1 MFEPQNDQIS
11 IKSSDTSLSGK
22 SLPDIKV
29 ENKED
34 ENEQDDFQNDQNYGM
49 EINNTGSTR
58 NNVTM
63 NNSKNATIG
72 DLHNFYGPVTLIM
85 HAKTENMVT
94 DKLQQSINSK
104 MTFKNEIDIVEE
116 AELKKNITGMCK

>member
-11 IKSSDTSLSGK
+11 IKSFDTCSSGK

-34 ENEQDDFQNDQNYGM
+34 ENEGDDFQNDQNYRM

-63 NNSKNATIG
+63 NNPKNTTVG

-85 HAKTENMVT
+85 QPKTENIVI

-104 MTFKNEIDIVEE
+104 MAFKNEIDIVEE
-116 AELKKNITGMCK
+116 AEFKKNITGMCK